1 MGIYLYSLIALLG
14 LSYVYRYN
22 PNKYYSHI
30 GFFIIFI
37 IAAFRSEEMGNDL
50 QRYVHRFILDDVQG
64 GIKGDLEWGYSL
76 LSSVL
81 WQYSD
86 TPSWYIVATSILTL
100 VPLYFF
106 LTKNSHNPVFSLL
119 FFFILINGFGFFMTG
134 IRQSIA
140 LVVTLWAFYLF
151 ENKKYIYSIGL
162 ILLASTIHSSA
173 LFCLL
178 FLLASVIIIENKKR
192 TLYLILLLS
201 VITGFIARVDIFE
214 LLPLLGKL
222 PGFSNITEM
231 YSGYS
236 DYHRNAL
243 PNFNGLFMTIVPT
256 SIFAFLAIKYIP
268 KSIYSKLL
276 YIGAV
281 LTNIFASTP
290 SIPRYFI
297 YGTFFQILIIPSIFR
312 FLKNEEKFI
321 VIVIVSLLVYYFL
334 FISLEINGIDNYSF
348 R

>member
-14 LSYVYRYN
+14 LSFFYRHN
-22 PNKYYSHI
+22 PKKYYSHI
-30 GFFIIFI
+30 GFIIIFI
-37 IAAFRSEEMGNDL
+37 IAAFRSEEIGNDL
-50 QRYVHRFILDDVQG
+50 QRYVQFFISGDTQG
-64 GIKGDLEWGYSL
+64 GLKGDLEWGYSG
-76 LSSVL
+76 LSNIL
-81 WQYSD
+81 RQFSD
-86 TPSWYIVATSILTL
+86 TSSWYIIATSILTL

-119 FFFILINGFGFFMTG
+119 LFFILVNGFGFFMTG

-140 LVVTLWAFYLF
+140 LVGTLWAYDLF

-173 LFCLL
+173 LFCML
-178 FLLASVIIIENKKR
+178 FLLASLIIIENKKR
-192 TLYLILLLS
+192 ALYIILLLS
-201 VITGFIARVDIFE
+201 FITGFIARVDIFE

-222 PGFSNITEM
+222 PGFSNIADL

-236 DYHRNAL
+236 DYYRNVL
-243 PNFNGLFMTIVPT
+243 PNFNGLFLIIVPT

-268 KSIYSKLL
+268 NSVYSKLL
-276 YIGAV
+276 YIGTV

-290 SIPRYFI
+290 TIQRYFI
-297 YGTFFQILIIPSIFR
+297 YGTFLQILIIPSIFR
-312 FLKNEEKFI
+312 FLKNEEKAI
-321 VIVIVSLLVYYFL
+321 VIIIVSLLLYSFL
-334 FISLEINGIDNYSF
+334 FISLESNGIKNYSF